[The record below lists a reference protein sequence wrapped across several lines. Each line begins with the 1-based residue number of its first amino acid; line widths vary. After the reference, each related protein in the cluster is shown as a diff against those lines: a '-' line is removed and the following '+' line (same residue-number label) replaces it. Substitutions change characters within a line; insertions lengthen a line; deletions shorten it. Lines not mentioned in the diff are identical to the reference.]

1 MRNTYRQNRFWAV
14 VAILI
19 AATVLLH
26 AASRSP
32 KRPLRQPLTIVP
44 LSVAGWRGND
54 VPIENRLVA
63 ALGVD
68 DYLNRVYTEA
78 NGNQLELYVGYFGSQ
93 RSGELIHSPKNCLP
107 AAGWEWVRKD
117 HRIIP
122 LPNHTPIEVND
133 FGITKGLR
141 TSLVLYWYQGRG
153 RAIANEYK
161 AKFWMITDAMFRRRT
176 DGSLVRIIIPIQN
189 REAEARAQGIEF
201 LQAIF
206 PFLDQ
211 SIPE

>member
-1 MRNTYRQNRFWAV
+1 MRDTYRQNRFWV
-14 VAILI
+14 VVVILA

-44 LSVAGWRGND
+44 MSVANWRGSD

-68 DYLNRVYTEA
+68 DYLNRVYTDS
-78 NGNQLELYVGYFGSQ
+78 NGNLLELYIGYFGSQ

-117 HRIIP
+117 RRDIP
-122 LPNHTPIEVND
+122 LPNHSPIEVND
-133 FGITKGLR
+133 FRINKGLR
-141 TSLVLYWYQGRG
+141 NSLVLYWYQGRG
-153 RAIANEYK
+153 RAIASEYN

-176 DGSLVRIIIPIQN
+176 DGSLVRIIIPIQD
-189 REAEARAQGIEF
+189 REEQARALGIQF